1 MEKWSHKINTTKV
14 IFQKHEQKHS
24 FFGLIWLMYLFVY
37 FALQLFLFICPFPF
51 YYQAPFN
58 HSWNTHVHTSV
69 DFSVTKAYI
78 SKLHG
83 ILVLL
88 IAEPIGSVVFPQVAR
103 NHWDDFL
110 LLFYFLPCRSLK
122 TDTDNAGIDSKCFF
136 TL

>member
-1 MEKWSHKINTTKV
+1 MNKSIPV
-14 IFQKHEQKHS
+14 
-24 FFGLIWLMYLFVY
+24 FGLIWLMYLFVY

-58 HSWNTHVHTSV
+58 HSWNTHVHASV
-69 DFSVTKAYI
+69 DFCVTKAYI

-103 NHWDDFL
+103 HHWDDFL